1 MGEIMT
7 NIKELA
13 GLLVMGLFF
22 SLFTWIMIDSY
33 LGEYDLAS
41 IRSAEATVID
51 KTARKGLFTPPTYFV
66 GVELD
71 DGEEIKYRNRVSKSQ
86 IENIEIGD
94 TIYGYLT
101 GATTFLTLRDILID
115 GLYYLI
121 AIFVLAFIAFCSI
134 VAFIFSIPALERLEE
149 KVSYKRFEKWNRM
162 RKKKRKKKKRKKK
175 VDWRQSAWRNA
186 GIVIAI
192 FLFIAKNF
200 VVNLIRTV
208 QPFGKTKT
216 EATVVDRFEYTTY
229 RKYEDSIR
237 ELTISYKDYAGRTIE
252 MAKDVTRH
260 TYPQYGIGDKLPISY
275 RNADSYD
282 VFVRGNSIWDYLL
295 LFTYT
300 ELLVYLGLIA
310 VSAFV
315 IWAFLDE
322 HKDKKRFW
330 QKFKRKGGKK

>member
-1 MGEIMT
+1 MT

-13 GLLVMGLFF
+13 GLLVLGLFF
-22 SLFTWIMIDSY
+22 SLFTWIMIDAY
-33 LGEYDLAS
+33 LDEYNLTS
-41 IRSAEATVID
+41 IRSAEATVIE
-51 KTARKGLFTPPTYFV
+51 KTASKGLFTPPTYFV
-66 GVELD
+66 WVELTG
-71 DGEEIKYRNRVSKSQ
+71 GEEIKNRNRVSKSQ
-86 IENIEIGD
+86 IENLEIGD
-94 TIYGYLT
+94 TIKGYLT
-101 GATTFLTLRDILID
+101 GATTFSTLRDILID
-115 GLYYLI
+115 GLNYLI
-121 AIFVLAFIAFCSI
+121 AIFVFAFIAFCLF
-134 VAFIFSIPALERLEE
+134 VAFFFSIPALERLE
-149 KVSYKRFEKWNRM
+149 KNVSSKRFEKRRRK
-162 RKKKRKKKKRKKK
+162 RKKKRKNK
-175 VDWRQSAWRNA
+175 VDSRQRAWRNA
-186 GIVIAI
+186 GIVIVI

-237 ELTISYKDYAGRTIE
+237 ELTISYKDHAGRTIE
-252 MAKDVTRH
+252 MAKDVTGH

-315 IWAFLDE
+315 IWAILED

-330 QKFKRKGGKK
+330 QKFKRKGDKK

>member
-1 MGEIMT
+1 MT
-7 NIKELA
+7 NIKELV
-13 GLLVMGLFF
+13 GLLVLGLFF

-33 LGEYDLAS
+33 LDEYDLAS

-51 KTARKGLFTPPTYFV
+51 KTASKGLFTPPTYFV
-66 GVELD
+66 WVELA
-71 DGEEIKYRNRVSKSQ
+71 GEEESKNRNRVSKSQ

-94 TIYGYLT
+94 TINGYLT
-101 GATTFLTLRDILID
+101 GATTFSTMRDILVD
-115 GLYYLI
+115 GVYYLI
-121 AIFVLAFIAFCSI
+121 AIFVFAFMAFCLL
-134 VAFIFSIPALERLEE
+134 VAFFLSIPALERLEE
-149 KVSYKRFEKWNRM
+149 KISSERFEKRKRM
-162 RKKKRKKKKRKKK
+162 RKKKRKKK
-175 VDWRQSAWRNA
+175 VDSRQRAWRNA

-192 FLFIAKNF
+192 FLFIAKSF

-216 EATVVDRFEYTTY
+216 EATVVDRFEDTTY

-237 ELTISYKDYAGRTIE
+237 ELTISYKDHAGRTIE

-260 TYPQYGIGDKLPISY
+260 TYSQYGIGEKLPISY

-315 IWAFLDE
+315 IWAFLDD

-330 QKFKRKGGKK
+330 QKFKGKGDKK